1 MTGADEAGRGSEL
14 VVCVSF
20 HGAADADDT
29 SGACLSV
36 SAHHSRRSYI
46 LVCLYSRI
54 NKQPHQSRPSPN
66 EKLRHPDKR
75 HKCLQLR
82 LPSFAGGSASRASVA
97 TEQASA
103 QSALVKRYG
112 RFAAQPPTRA
122 RCRSAASSRPPIRA
136 PPIRAPHA
144 REPPRPSPHPPPPVR
159 QPRMHTRAA
168 RGCGDR
174 PRASQHARTPCP
186 GMRPPSN
193 PSAHP
198 PLTVSRGGIGA
209 AATRGPAPAPGPG
222 PRL

>member
-1 MTGADEAGRGSEL
+1 MWSIRAGAPSSFAASGVLPAPPPAPPPASVQPEPSCGGGAGGVRGRMTGADEAGRGSEL

-136 PPIRAPHA
+136 PPQQ
-144 REPPRPSPHPPPPVR
+144 HP
-159 QPRMHTRAA
+159 
-168 RGCGDR
+168 
-174 PRASQHARTPCP
+174 
-186 GMRPPSN
+186 
-193 PSAHP
+193 AH
-198 PLTVSRGGIGA
+198 SE
-209 AATRGPAPAPGPG
+209 
-222 PRL
+222 